1 MALIERAKD
10 ADRQQHAGAGV
21 AQSRPRLARPPIA
34 LAGDRHGAAAGLGDH
49 VEGETL
55 LVRAAAAEAFDLAID
70 QPRMQRVHDLPAEP
84 QPLDRA
90 GREILDKDVGA
101 PRHLLDQREAALG
114 FQIDRDRFLVGVVDH
129 EVIRVRAGRRPAAER
144 APGLAGLRIFDFD
157 NLRAEP
163 GQRFGAGRAGF
174 ELGQVENADALETVR
189 LYSIHRLVLLY
200 KNVDP
205 TIEQTGFRL
214 NRIDRPLGSQA
225 RR

>member
-1 MALIERAKD
+1 M
-10 ADRQQHAGAGV
+10 
-21 AQSRPRLARPPIA
+21 PIA
-34 LAGDRHGAAAGLGDH
+34 SNMPVPVSPKVGPALHGRPSRSPVIAMVPPQAWAIMSKARL
-49 VEGETL
+49 L

-101 PRHLLDQREAALG
+101 PRHLLDQREAPLG